1 MAAVR
6 RTWDLGRY
14 NAVKIIVCKVASIL
28 AGTKTAQIAIQ
39 LPREN
44 SQIISSINEIFWY
57 FARLTYRAS
66 HQAPLVAFGLV
77 CFVGDRV
84 AISSNGIIPSART
97 PEIPEA
103 RYLPYA
109 KVISVLASIALEN
122 IVAKKQLLGRLLAG
136 GLLSVALALP
146 CPVASAEEEEERSLW
161 LFETTCVSNGPGRWR
176 QETEDISVS
185 RAVYRSYM
193 FMGPGSRSVSLAC
206 RIRGENSENPENTE
220 NSKDA
225 KKPFQSLQLEFGM
238 RDTQIESPYN
248 TVIVYLDGQQSA
260 SETVAAGEKVYFALD
275 VSQVQNIAL
284 ETVCSSGA
292 GYCDRVYFFNAS
304 LSTEPAI
311 SPATSTEELLEEF
324 PEDLLE
330 ELPEDLPEELPEALD
345 IYPETTPDEPLD
357 DSPDESS
364 DILPELP

>member
-14 NAVKIIVCKVASIL
+14 SAVKIIVCKVASIL

-66 HQAPLVAFGLV
+66 HQAPFVAFGLV

-84 AISSNGIIPSART
+84 AILSNGIIPSARM

-136 GLLSVALALP
+136 GLLSVAFALP
-146 CPVASAEEEEERSLW
+146 CPLASAEEEERSLW

-176 QETEDISVS
+176 RETEDISVS

-220 NSKDA
+220 DSKDA

-238 RDTQIESPYN
+238 RDTQRESPYN

-275 VSQVQNIAL
+275 VSEVQNIAL

-311 SPATSTEELLEEF
+311 SPATSPEELLEEF
-324 PEDLLE
+324 PEDLPE
-330 ELPEDLPEELPEALD
+330 ELLEELPEALE
-345 IYPETTPDEPLD
+345 IYPETTPDEPLEE
-357 DSPDESS
+357 SPDES
-364 DILPELP
+364 DLLPELP